1 MLVRGLRRRA
11 DRFIITEGDVG
22 SVRETPWFVPDAGS
36 RAVAHSNPS
45 IRMKRLKR
53 IDRRA
58 HRSRIVDGV
67 VMESRAPK

>member
-22 SVRETPWFVPDAGS
+22 SVRETPWFVPGAGS
-36 RAVAHSNPS
+36 RGLARSNPS

-58 HRSRIVDGV
+58 HRSRIVRGAA
-67 VMESRAPK
+67 MESRAAK